1 MNSGTGNIK
10 VTAGEKS
17 MITAGEGG
25 SEGIDASL
33 NGAGRT
39 GAIRVTHGG
48 TIASQ
53 ESHGIYGSIRGAAAD
68 FEAESI
74 SRDATSTGTI
84 KVDTVKGSKVTGGGT
99 AAGQGI
105 FDVAIRGMV
114 VGGQVAGSTEY
125 AGVRIAAKGTA
136 KGNGGTIV
144 VGPYAHVTSGSGVAI
159 QADDYAGDVVVLL
172 EKDEEGFVSHVEG
185 KILSKNADT
194 TGTMEF
200 RTRPGQSGSP
210 MDLEVGDRV
219 NINLRDQAMTL
230 YDVVKQA
237 ELKEITGGFQF
248 EEVAIKRMY
257 KDRARVFEAVP
268 SLLLSLMEPMPYTT
282 RTASPRMAADRL
294 ATDFGWSTPA
304 HLLYPGNGPVLAS
317 NSNVALLE
325 TVQGDAM
332 EPANTGRG
340 VWARVDVS
348 EGKRM
353 ADAST
358 SANGFAG
365 HSLQWDQK
373 EWGIA
378 AGYDLS
384 LSDTMA
390 MGLSLH
396 HRRGN
401 ATISNG
407 GTVEASGTGAAL
419 SMTYTGGSGFY
430 LDGQLSYT
438 GLGNIKISSASE
450 GMVASELAGSGFAI
464 GVEAG
469 KGKPIPMEAMTI
481 TPRVG
486 FTWSSVGMD
495 SFDDLDGEGSG
506 KVELGKARSFKG
518 RIGVLA
524 ATGSA
529 ATQENGA
536 GRLYAS
542 LDLEHEFSPTREVEA
557 SGTALNS
564 TVKSTWGL
572 GGSLSL
578 GAEGSTIL
586 ETEAFYATAG
596 GGNTDYGA
604 DLSLGYRF

>member
-1 MNSGTGNIK
+1 MNSGTGDIK
-10 VTAGEKS
+10 V
-17 MITAGEGG
+17 TAGEGG
-25 SEGIDASL
+25 SEGVDASL
-33 NGAGRT
+33 KGAGRT
-39 GAIRVTHGG
+39 GTIRMTHGG
-48 TIASQ
+48 TIVS
-53 ESHGIYGSIRGAAAD
+53 EEGHGIYGSIRGAAAD

-84 KVDTVKGSKVTGGGT
+84 KVETAKGSKVTGGGDGIHLWHNGGGT
-99 AAGQGI
+99 AAGQDS
-105 FDVAIRGMV
+105 FAVTIRGMV
-114 VGGQVAGSTEY
+114 TGGEVAGSTEY

-294 ATDFGWSTPA
+294 ATDFGWSAPA
-304 HLLYPGNGPVLAS
+304 HLLYPA
-317 NSNVALLE
+317 NSSVALLE
-325 TVQGDAM
+325 TAQGDAM
-332 EPANTGRG
+332 EPVSSGRG
-340 VWARVDVS
+340 VWARVDLS

-365 HSLQWDQK
+365 HSLQWEKKD
-373 EWGIA
+373 WGIA
-378 AGYDLS
+378 AGYDFP

-419 SMTYTGGSGFY
+419 SMTYTGENGFY

-450 GMVASELAGSGFAI
+450 GMVAAELAGSGVAI

-469 KGKPIPMEAMTI
+469 KPIPMRAVTL
-481 TPRVG
+481 TPRGG
-486 FTWSSVGMD
+486 FTWSSVGVD

-557 SGTALNS
+557 SGAALSS
-564 TVKSTWGL
+564 TMKSTWGRLGL
-572 GGSLSL
+572 GGSLLL